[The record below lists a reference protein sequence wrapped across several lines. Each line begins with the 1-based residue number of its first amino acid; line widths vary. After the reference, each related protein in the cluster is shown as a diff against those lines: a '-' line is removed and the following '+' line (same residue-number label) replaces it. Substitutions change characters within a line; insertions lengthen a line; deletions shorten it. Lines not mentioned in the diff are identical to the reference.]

1 MDMKKIFSILALA
14 LAAMTASAK
23 EAESYKLTVGESSGK
38 EGKIVFVVDGSKVE
52 SAAEDAA
59 VTMEITPEGGYVVKE
74 VTNSLYTDWNSARAQ
89 AIDITTGVEM
99 KLQSVMKDA
108 QGIYTYT
115 YSFSMPRA
123 NVEVN
128 VTYDIEIPTPAEDKK
143 DEEKEVTDVKLDM
156 EPAGAPEKVGEIT
169 KIPVS
174 ITGVEVPQG
183 APQEIV
189 IEVKPSTQVGNNV
202 FEVREIKAD
211 AFKTNDAN
219 VKVTKVIL
227 PDTEEPLTVEAGAM
241 KPDGQPIDVQ
251 TPLALLDD
259 YALMNTMK
267 ENYEANKV
275 TAKATAPERFWT
287 FSSGVDVVVP
297 EGVTVYRAFMQD
309 GAIRTLPIDKANTDG
324 IILANNG
331 VLLSCNSLTGGAV
344 YTFVANPGNQQSGT
358 TPATTDACSYEG
370 NSMVPTIVGTNY
382 PTGRYYIL
390 KNNEFHTIANNG
402 SKVPACKAVFDTN
415 KQ

>member
-1 MDMKKIFSILALA
+1 MKKIFSILALA
-14 LAAMTASAK
+14 LAAMTASA
-23 EAESYKLTVGESSGK
+23 EAGFDLKVGKSEK
-38 EGKIVFVVDGSKVE
+38 GKIAFLVRGSEVK
-52 SAAEDAA
+52 SAPEGAA

-74 VTNSLYTDWNSARAQ
+74 VTNSLYTDWNSARA
-89 AIDITTGVEM
+89 ASTIDITTSVEM
-99 KLQSVMKDA
+99 KKVTDNV
-108 QGIYTYT
+108 YTFT
-115 YSFSMPRA
+115 MPRA

-156 EPAGAPEKVGEIT
+156 EPAGAPEHDGEIT
-169 KIPVS
+169 IIPVS
-174 ITGVEVPQG
+174 ITGIEVPQT

-189 IEVKPSTQVGNNV
+189 IEVAPQTQVGNNV
-202 FEVREIKAD
+202 FVVRKIKAD
-211 AFKTNDAN
+211 AFRTNDAN

-259 YALMNTMK
+259 YALMIAMK

-275 TAKATAPERFWT
+275 TAKATAPARFWT

-297 EGVTVYRAFMQD
+297 EGVTVYRAFND
-309 GAIRTLPIDKANTDG
+309 NGNIRILPIDEANQSK
-324 IILANNG
+324 IIKANNG
-331 VLLSCNSLTGGAV
+331 VLLSCDEMKGGKA
-344 YTFVANPGNQQSGT
+344 YEFVANPSGPKSGT
-358 TPATTDACSYEG
+358 KPATTDACSYEG

-382 PTGRYYIL
+382 PTGHYIL
-390 KNNEFHTIANNG
+390 KNNEFHTMSANG
-402 SKVPACKAVFDTN
+402 KVPACKAVFDTN
-415 KQ
+415 K

>member
-1 MDMKKIFSILALA
+1 
-14 LAAMTASAK
+14 MTASA
-23 EAESYKLTVGESSGK
+23 EAGFDLTVGKSEK
-38 EGKIVFVVDGSKVE
+38 GKIAFLVGGTEVK
-52 SAAEDAA
+52 SAPEGAA
-59 VTMEITPEGGYVVKE
+59 VTMEITPDGGYVVKE
-74 VTNSLYTDWNSARAQ
+74 VTNSLYTDWNSARA
-89 AIDITTGVEM
+89 ASTIDITTSVEM
-99 KLQSVMKDA
+99 KKVTDNV
-108 QGIYTYT
+108 YTFT
-115 YSFSMPRA
+115 MPRA

-143 DEEKEVTDVKLDM
+143 DEEKKVTDVKLDM
-156 EPAGAPEKVGEIT
+156 APAGAPETVGEIT
-169 KIPVS
+169 TIPVS

-189 IEVKPSTQVGNNV
+189 IEVKASTKVGNNV

-211 AFKTNDAN
+211 AFKTKDAN

-227 PDTEEPLTVEAGAM
+227 PETAAPLNIAEGAM
-241 KPDGQPIDVQ
+241 SPDGAPIEVQ

-259 YALMNTMK
+259 YALMLTLKDNFEGKLIT
-267 ENYEANKV
+267 A
-275 TAKATAPERFWT
+275 TAKAPQRFWT
-287 FSSGVDVVVP
+287 FSSGVDVLVP
-297 EGVTVYRAFMQD
+297 EGVTVYRAFNED
-309 GAIRTLPIDKANTDG
+309 GAIRILPIDKANTDG

-382 PTGRYYIL
+382 PVGRYL
-390 KNNEFHTIANNG
+390 MMKDNEFHTMSANG
-402 SKVPACKAVFDTN
+402 KVPACKAVFDTN

>member
-1 MDMKKIFSILALA
+1 MKKIFSILALA
-14 LAAMTASAK
+14 LAAMTASADV
-23 EAESYKLTVGESSGK
+23 AESYKLTVGKSEKGT
-38 EGKIVFVVDGSKVE
+38 VMFLVNGSEVKT
-52 SAAEDAA
+52 AAEGTA

-74 VTNSLYTDWNSARAQ
+74 VTNSLYTDWNGARAQ
-89 AIDITTGVEM
+89 AIDITTSVEM
-99 KLQSVMKDA
+99 KKVTDNV
-108 QGIYTYT
+108 YTFT
-115 YSFSMPRA
+115 MPRA

-156 EPAGAPEKVGEIT
+156 QPAEGEQPQHDPVTGIT
-169 KIPVS
+169 VIPVD
-174 ITGVEVPQG
+174 ITGIDVPETAPREIVVEV
-183 APQEIV
+183 AAR
-189 IEVKPSTQVGNNV
+189 TQVGNNV
-202 FEVREIKAD
+202 FVVREIKAD

-227 PDTEEPLTVEAGAM
+227 PDTEEPLTVETGAM
-241 KPDGQPIDVQ
+241 KPDGQPIEVQ

-259 YALMNTMK
+259 YALMQTLKDNFEGKLIT
-267 ENYEANKV
+267 A
-275 TAKATAPERFWT
+275 TAKAPQRFWT
-287 FSSGVDVVVP
+287 FSSGVDVLVP

-309 GAIRTLPIDKANTDG
+309 GAIRTLPIDKANASG

-331 VLLSCNSLTGGAV
+331 VLLSCNSMTGGAE

-382 PTGRYYIL
+382 PVGRYL
-390 KNNEFHTIANNG
+390 MMKDNKFHTMSANG
-402 SKVPACKAVFDTN
+402 KVPACKAVFDTN

>member
-1 MDMKKIFSILALA
+1 
-14 LAAMTASAK
+14 MTASAK
-23 EAESYKLTVGESSGK
+23 VAESYQLTVGESEKGTV
-38 EGKIVFVVDGSKVE
+38 VFKVDGSAVQ
-52 SAAEDAA
+52 AAEEGTA
-59 VTMEITPEGGYVVKE
+59 VTMEITPQGGYVVKE

-89 AIDITTGVEM
+89 AIDITTSVEM
-99 KLQSVMKDA
+99 KLLSVMKNA

-115 YSFSMPRA
+115 YSFAMPRA

-143 DEEKEVTDVKLDM
+143 DEEKVTDVKLDM
-156 EPAGAPEKVGEIT
+156 QPTEGEQPKHDQATGIT
-169 KIPVS
+169 TIPVS

-189 IEVKPSTQVGNNV
+189 IEVAARTQVGNNV
-202 FEVREIKAD
+202 FEVREIKAN

-227 PDTEEPLTVEAGAM
+227 PETEEPLTVEAGAM
-241 KPDGQPIDVQ
+241 KPDGKPIDVQ

-259 YALMNTMK
+259 YALMNAMK
-267 ENYEANKV
+267 ENYEAKKV
-275 TAKATAPERFWT
+275 TAKATSPARFWT
-287 FSSGVDVVVP
+287 FSSGVDVLVP

-309 GAIRTLPIDKANTDG
+309 GAIRTLPIDKANASG

-331 VLLSCNSLTGGAV
+331 VLLSCNSMTGGAV

-358 TPATTDACSYEG
+358 TPATTDANSYEG

-382 PTGRYYIL
+382 PTGRYL
-390 KNNEFHTIANNG
+390 MMKGNEFHSMSANG
-402 SKVPACKAVFDTN
+402 KVPACKAVFDTN
-415 KQ
+415 KN

>member
-14 LAAMTASAK
+14 LAVMTASAK
-23 EAESYKLTVGESSGK
+23 EAESYKLTVGESKKGT
-38 EGKIVFVVDGSKVE
+38 VTFLVNGSE
-52 SAAEDAA
+52 AQTAAEGAA
-59 VTMEITPEGGYVVKE
+59 VTMEITPEDGYVVKE

-89 AIDITTGVEM
+89 AIDITTSVEM
-99 KLQSVMKDA
+99 KKVKDNV
-108 QGIYTYT
+108 YTFT
-115 YSFSMPRA
+115 MPRA
-123 NVEVN
+123 CVEVN

-143 DEEKEVTDVKLDM
+143 DEEKEVTDVKMDM
-156 EPAGAPEKVGEIT
+156 QPAEGEAPTTDPTTGIT
-169 KIPVS
+169 TIPVD
-174 ITGVEVPQG
+174 ITGIEVPQT

-189 IEVKPSTQVGNNV
+189 IEVAASTQVGNNV
-202 FEVREIKAD
+202 FVVREIKAD

-241 KPDGQPIDVQ
+241 KPDGAPIDVQ

-259 YALMNTMK
+259 YALMNAMK

-275 TAKATAPERFWT
+275 TAKATAPDRFWT

-297 EGVTVYRAFMQD
+297 EGVTVYRAFND
-309 GAIRTLPIDKANTDG
+309 NGNIRILPIEEANQSK
-324 IILANNG
+324 IIKANNG

-390 KNNEFHTIANNG
+390 KNNEFHNMSANG
-402 SKVPACKAVFDTN
+402 KVPACKAVFDTN

>member
-1 MDMKKIFSILALA
+1 MKKIFSILALA

-23 EAESYKLTVGESSGK
+23 EAGFDLTVGKSEKGTVVFRVNNSEVTSAL
-38 EGKIVFVVDGSKVE
+38 EG
-52 SAAEDAA
+52 AA
-59 VTMEITPEGGYVVKE
+59 VTMEITPQGGYVVKE
-74 VTNSLYTDWNSARAQ
+74 VTNSLYTDWNSARA
-89 AIDITTGVEM
+89 ASTIDITTSVEM
-99 KLQSVMKDA
+99 KKENDNV
-108 QGIYTYT
+108 YTFT
-115 YSFSMPRA
+115 MPRA
-123 NVEVN
+123 CVEVN

-156 EPAGAPEKVGEIT
+156 EPAGTPEHDGEKTI
-169 KIPVS
+169 IPVS
-174 ITGVEVPQG
+174 ITGVEVPQT

-189 IEVKPSTQVGNNV
+189 IEVAARTQVGNNV

-227 PDTEEPLTVEAGAM
+227 PDTEKALTVEAGAM
-241 KPDGQPIDVQ
+241 KPDGKPIEVQ

-259 YALMNTMK
+259 YALMQTLKDNFEGKLIT
-267 ENYEANKV
+267 A
-275 TAKATAPERFWT
+275 TAKAPQRFWT
-287 FSSGVDVVVP
+287 FSSGVDVLVP
-297 EGVTVYRAFMQD
+297 MGVTVYRAFND
-309 GAIRTLPIDKANTDG
+309 NGNIRILPIDEANQSK
-324 IILANNG
+324 IIKANNG
-331 VLLSCNSLTGGAV
+331 VLLSCDEMKGGAV

-390 KNNEFHTIANNG
+390 KNNEFHTMSANG
-402 SKVPACKAVFDTN
+402 KVPACKAVFDKN
-415 KQ
+415 K

>member
-1 MDMKKIFSILALA
+1 
-14 LAAMTASAK
+14 MTASA
-23 EAESYKLTVGESSGK
+23 EAGFDLTVGKSEK
-38 EGKIVFVVDGSKVE
+38 GKIAFLVGGSEVK
-52 SAAEDAA
+52 SAPEGAA

-74 VTNSLYTDWNSARAQ
+74 VTNSLYTDWNSARA
-89 AIDITTGVEM
+89 ASTIDITTSVEM
-99 KLQSVMKDA
+99 KKVTDNV
-108 QGIYTYT
+108 YTFT
-115 YSFSMPRA
+115 MPRA
-123 NVEVN
+123 CVEVN
-128 VTYDIEIPTPAEDKK
+128 VTYDIEIPTPAEDPQ
-143 DEEKEVTDVKLDM
+143 DEEKEVTDVKMDM
-156 EPAGAPEKVGEIT
+156 EPAGAPETVDETTI
-169 KIPVS
+169 IPVS
-174 ITGVEVPQG
+174 ITGVEVPQT

-189 IEVKPSTQVGNNV
+189 IEVAPSTQVGNNV
-202 FEVREIKAD
+202 FVVREIKAD

-259 YALMNTMK
+259 YALMNAMK

-275 TAKATAPERFWT
+275 TAKATAPARFWT

-297 EGVTVYRAFMQD
+297 EGVTVYRAFND
-309 GAIRTLPIDKANTDG
+309 NGNIRILPIDEANQSK
-324 IILANNG
+324 IIKANNG
-331 VLLSCNSLTGGAV
+331 VLLSCDEMKGGAV

-390 KNNEFHTIANNG
+390 KNNEFHTMSANG
-402 SKVPACKAVFDTN
+402 KVPACKAVFDTN
-415 KQ
+415 K

>member
-1 MDMKKIFSILALA
+1 MKKIFSILALA
-14 LAAMTASAK
+14 LAVMTASAK
-23 EAESYKLTVGESSGK
+23 AGFDLKVGKSEK
-38 EGKIVFVVDGSKVE
+38 GKIAFRVGGSEVT
-52 SAAEDAA
+52 SALEGAA
-59 VTMEITPEGGYVVKE
+59 VTMEITPQGGYVVKE
-74 VTNSLYTDWNSARAQ
+74 VTNSLYTDWNSARA
-89 AIDITTGVEM
+89 ASTIDITTSVEM
-99 KLQSVMKDA
+99 KKVQDNV
-108 QGIYTYT
+108 YTFT
-115 YSFSMPRA
+115 MPRA
-123 NVEVN
+123 SVEVN

-156 EPAGAPEKVGEIT
+156 EPAGAPKTEGEIT
-169 KIPVS
+169 IIPVS
-174 ITGVEVPQG
+174 ITGVEVPQT

-189 IEVKPSTQVGNNV
+189 IEVAPQTQVGNNV

-241 KPDGQPIDVQ
+241 KPDGKPIDVQ

-259 YALMNTMK
+259 YALMNSMK

-275 TAKATAPERFWT
+275 TAKATAPARFWT
-287 FSSGVDVVVP
+287 FSSGVDVLVP
-297 EGVTVYRAFMQD
+297 MGVTVYRAFND
-309 GAIRTLPIDKANTDG
+309 NGNIRILPIEEANASG
-324 IILANNG
+324 IIKANNG
-331 VLLSCNSLTGGAV
+331 VLLSCDEMKGGKA
-344 YTFVANPGNQQSGT
+344 YEFVANPSGPKSGT

-390 KNNEFHTIANNG
+390 KNNEFHTMSANG
-402 SKVPACKAVFDTN
+402 KVPACKAVFDKN
-415 KQ
+415 K

>member
-1 MDMKKIFSILALA
+1 MKKIFSILALA
-14 LAAMTASAK
+14 LAAMTASA
-23 EAESYKLTVGESSGK
+23 EAGFDLTVGKSEK
-38 EGKIVFVVDGSKVE
+38 GKIAFLVGGSEVK
-52 SAAEDAA
+52 SAPEGAA

-74 VTNSLYTDWNSARAQ
+74 VTNSLYTDWNSARA
-89 AIDITTGVEM
+89 ASTIDITTSVEM
-99 KLQSVMKDA
+99 KKVTDNV
-108 QGIYTYT
+108 YTFT
-115 YSFSMPRA
+115 MPRA
-123 NVEVN
+123 CVEVN

-156 EPAGAPEKVGEIT
+156 EPAGAPETVGEIT
-169 KIPVS
+169 IIPVS
-174 ITGVEVPQG
+174 ITGVEVPQT

-189 IEVKPSTQVGNNV
+189 IEVAASTQVGNNV
-202 FEVREIKAD
+202 FVVREIKAD

-241 KPDGQPIDVQ
+241 KPDGAPIEVQ

-259 YALMNTMK
+259 YALMNAMK
-267 ENYEANKV
+267 ENYEAKKV

-297 EGVTVYRAFMQD
+297 EGVTVYRAFND
-309 GAIRTLPIDKANTDG
+309 NGAIRILPIDEANQSK
-324 IILANNG
+324 IIKANNG
-331 VLLSCNSLTGGAV
+331 VLLSCDEMKGGKA
-344 YTFVANPGNQQSGT
+344 YEFVANPSGPKSGT
-358 TPATTDACSYEG
+358 KPATTDACSYEG

-390 KNNEFHTIANNG
+390 KNNEFHTMSANG
-402 SKVPACKAVFDTN
+402 KVPACKAVFSWA
-415 KQ
+415 KAEK

>member
-14 LAAMTASAK
+14 LAAMTASA
-23 EAESYKLTVGESSGK
+23 EAGFDLTVGKSEK
-38 EGKIVFVVDGSKVE
+38 GKIAFLVGGSEVK
-52 SAAEDAA
+52 SAPEGAA

-74 VTNSLYTDWNSARAQ
+74 VTNSLYTDWNSARA
-89 AIDITTGVEM
+89 ASTIDITTGVEM
-99 KLQSVMKDA
+99 KLLSVMKDA

-123 NVEVN
+123 CVEVN

-156 EPAGAPEKVGEIT
+156 EPAGAPETVGEIT
-169 KIPVS
+169 IIPVS

-189 IEVKPSTQVGNNV
+189 IEVRAQTQVGNNV

-211 AFKTNDAN
+211 AFKTNSQN

-241 KPDGQPIDVQ
+241 KPDGAPIDVQ

-259 YALMNTMK
+259 YALMNAMK
-267 ENYEANKV
+267 ENYEAKKV

-297 EGVTVYRAFMQD
+297 EGVTVYRAFND
-309 GAIRTLPIDKANTDG
+309 NGAIRILPIDEANQSK
-324 IILANNG
+324 IIKANNG

-370 NSMVPTIVGTNY
+370 NSMVPTIVGKNY
-382 PTGRYYIL
+382 PTGRFFIL
-390 KNNEFHTIANNG
+390 KDNEFHTMSANG
-402 SKVPACKAVFDTN
+402 KVPACKAVFDT
-415 KQ
+415 KK

>member
-1 MDMKKIFSILALA
+1 MKKIFSILALA
-14 LAAMTASAK
+14 LAAMTASADV
-23 EAESYKLTVGESSGK
+23 AAFDLTVGKSEK
-38 EGKIVFVVDGSKVE
+38 GKIAFLVNSTEVK
-52 SAAEDAA
+52 SAAEGTA
-59 VTMEITPEGGYVVKE
+59 VTMKITPEGGYVVKE

-99 KLQSVMKDA
+99 KLLTKEKNA

-115 YSFSMPRA
+115 YSFTMPRA

-128 VTYDIEIPTPAEDKK
+128 AEYDIEIPTPAEDKK

-156 EPAGAPEKVGEIT
+156 EPAEGEAPTTDHGIT
-169 KIPVS
+169 TIPVS

-183 APQEIV
+183 APEEIV
-189 IEVKPSTQVGNNV
+189 IEVEASTKVGNNV
-202 FEVREIKAD
+202 FEVREIKAG
-211 AFKTNDAN
+211 AFKTKDAN

-227 PDTEEPLTVEAGAM
+227 PDTEKPLTVEAGAM
-241 KPDGQPIDVQ
+241 KPDGAPIEVQ

-259 YALMNTMK
+259 YALMLTLKDNFEGKLIT
-267 ENYEANKV
+267 A
-275 TAKATAPERFWT
+275 TAKAPQRFWT
-287 FSSGVDVVVP
+287 FSSGVDVLVP
-297 EGVTVYRAFMQD
+297 MGVTVYRAFNE
-309 GAIRTLPIDKANTDG
+309 GGNIRILPIEMANASG

-382 PTGRYYIL
+382 PVGRYL
-390 KNNEFHTIANNG
+390 MMKDNEFHTMSANG
-402 SKVPACKAVFDTN
+402 KVPACKAVFDTN

>member
-1 MDMKKIFSILALA
+1 MKKIFSILALA
-14 LAAMTASAK
+14 LAAMTASA
-23 EAESYKLTVGESSGK
+23 EAGFDLTVGKSEK
-38 EGKIVFVVDGSKVE
+38 GKIAFLVNGSEVK
-52 SAAEDAA
+52 SAPEGAA
-59 VTMEITPEGGYVVKE
+59 VTMEITPQGGYVVKE
-74 VTNSLYTDWNSARAQ
+74 VTNSLYTDWNSARA
-89 AIDITTGVEM
+89 ASTIDITTSVEM
-99 KLQSVMKDA
+99 KKVTDNV
-108 QGIYTYT
+108 YTFT
-115 YSFSMPRA
+115 MPRA
-123 NVEVN
+123 CVEVN
-128 VTYDIEIPTPAEDKK
+128 VEYDIEIPIPAEDSK
-143 DEEKEVTDVKLDM
+143 DEEKEVTDVKMDM
-156 EPAGAPEKVGEIT
+156 EPAGAPEPVGEIT
-169 KIPVS
+169 IIPVS
-174 ITGVEVPQG
+174 ITGVEVPQT

-189 IEVKPSTQVGNNV
+189 IEVAASTQVGNNV
-202 FEVREIKAD
+202 FVVREIKAD

-259 YALMNTMK
+259 YALMNAMK
-267 ENYEANKV
+267 ENYEAKKV

-297 EGVTVYRAFMQD
+297 EGVTVYRAFND
-309 GAIRTLPIDKANTDG
+309 NGNIRILPIEMANASG

-331 VLLSCNSLTGGAV
+331 VLLSCDEMKGGKA
-344 YTFVANPGNQQSGT
+344 YEFVANPGNQQSGT

-370 NSMVPTIVGTNY
+370 NSMVPTIVGKNY

-390 KNNEFHTIANNG
+390 KNNEFHTMSANG
-402 SKVPACKAVFDTN
+402 KVPACKAVFDTN